1 MSRLELLMKHFD
13 SSGFGLEIGPGFN
26 PLLPKSQGYHVETLD
41 HMTADGLREKYRD
54 NVYVDISKIEEV
66 NYVSNG
72 GSIFDLIGEKHRY
85 DFIVAAHVIEHTTD
99 MLGFLLDCENLLKNA
114 GVLILVVPDK
124 RYCFD
129 VLRPTS
135 TTGAI
140 LQAHLERRQNHN
152 PGTVFDEIAYNSLR
166 GGVPAWTESNSEPLA
181 FFQTLEK
188 AKQVFEEV
196 QQTGAFV
203 DIHAWQFTPSSFR
216 LIINDL
222 NQMGYLSLREKFF
235 HDTINFEFYI
245 ILSTTGAGCPVDR
258 QSLAH
263 AIVKEGSTIPG

>member
-1 MSRLELLMKHFD
+1 MSRLELLRPHFD
-13 SSGFGLEIGPGFN
+13 ISGFGLEIGPGFN

-41 HMTADGLREKYRD
+41 HTTETGLKEKYRD
-54 NVYVDISKIEEV
+54 NSSVDISKIEKV
-66 NYVSNG
+66 DYVSKG
-72 GSIFDLIGEKHRY
+72 GTIFDLIGEKGRY

-99 MLGFLLDCENLLKNA
+99 LLGFLLDCENLLKNT
-114 GVLILVVPDK
+114 GVLVLVVPDK

-129 VLRPTS
+129 VLRPLS

-152 PGTVFDEIAYNSLR
+152 PGTIFDEIAYNSLR
-166 GGVPAWTESNSEPLA
+166 GGAPAWTELNSGPLT
-181 FFQTLEK
+181 FFSTLEK
-188 AKQVFEEV
+188 ARQMFEEI

-216 LIINDL
+216 LILNDL

-235 HDTINFEFYI
+235 HDTVNFEFYI
-245 ILSTTGAGCPVDR
+245 ILSKTGAGCPVDR
-258 QSLAH
+258 QSLTQN
-263 AIVKEGSTIPG
+263 IIKEIRSIPE